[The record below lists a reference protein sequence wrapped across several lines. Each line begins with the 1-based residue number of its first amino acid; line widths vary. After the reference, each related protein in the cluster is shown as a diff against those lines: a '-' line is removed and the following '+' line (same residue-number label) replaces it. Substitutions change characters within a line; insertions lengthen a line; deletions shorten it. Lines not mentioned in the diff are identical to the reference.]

1 MGIYPPDAVVKTLKY
16 ETGGVCVPINAL
28 TVIELPPRLFRVRLR
43 GALFDTDKA
52 FLLPGAMAGVR
63 GLVQVYAEHPDMSVV
78 VTGHADRVGAADY
91 NLGLSNERAEA
102 MAMFLRDEA
111 EGWMQWYAWRP
122 YSKAWGIREDQH
134 MLGAVADPSTG
145 LPYYGGPVHGWLDQ
159 PTANAVRRFQQV
171 HGLAET
177 GMPNPAMRRALVGE
191 YMGLDGT
198 SLPTEASVELLG
210 CGEHHPEIDTADN
223 VEEQA
228 NRRVEVFLFDG
239 SAVEPPVPQR
249 CPGAGCPYTTW
260 REQMEYTI
268 DFDTDLGELVVGV
281 VEHDED
287 APDVVP
293 IDGAQ
298 VQLVRDGFPTR
309 TLQTPPSGIVRF
321 ADVVPGTYTLAAHK
335 EFFETA
341 AEVVEVVAG
350 GSTPPDAADDVRV
363 QGFAPDG
370 GGGSGGPTL
379 FDGVGESAP
388 TGGGNKPRKLPLK
401 GATIIHIVEEI
412 PTNLED
418 VAKEGA
424 AWPGRTPFSRVCV
437 YPRWETSPPGVHE
450 FAVGAD
456 GKTVLAK
463 GDVPKKTG
471 TLTSVKGKGPHLA
484 PLIYT
489 LRDPSS
495 NAIITAPPI
504 HRGKT
509 TEVEISARGR
519 FSIWAFG
526 APLIKSSWGG
536 IKLDPAQLQ
545 AMQAARL
552 DDLTLNYC
560 MAPARGNWSRNASG
574 KLVVH
579 DTKVGFSARL
589 GPGGIV
595 EGPNT
600 TPATRAKNDEVRADY
615 IDTVVEELHKLGI
628 QVLISYTI
636 GTDGGGDS
644 AGTKG
649 FNQDFADWLLAM
661 DDAQIEAHAKAI
673 DDFRE
678 RFGADGIGFDFELDE
693 LKYEH
698 RDKLQHLIRTTAKYA
713 QLTNAVVTYATAP
726 FTDDGKAT
734 DIATLGDKFQ
744 ALSIQPYALAKME
757 RNIIARPMCFDQTPF
772 PTSAI
777 EASLDYALKPQT
789 QGGVGL
795 DPAQIQFGVFGSGT
809 GRPGY
814 AASEFGVARTKQ
826 LCREVFR
833 PRRQGMMVYS
843 LPQNKAG
850 ALAELGHAKLWEAEL
865 NPAEVGP
872 GTKGQPVQVPR
883 WMDVT

>member
-1 MGIYPPDAVVKTLKY
+1 MVPKTLKY
-16 ETGGVCVPINAL
+16 ESGGVYVPINAL
-28 TVIELPPRLFRVRLR
+28 TVVELPPRLFRVRLR

-63 GLVQVYAEHPDMSVV
+63 GLVQVYEEHPSMSVV
-78 VTGHADRVGAADY
+78 VTGHADRVGSADY
-91 NLGLSNERAEA
+91 NLGLSGERAEA
-102 MAMFLRDEA
+102 MAKFLRDDVS
-111 EGWMQWYAWRP
+111 GWMQWYAWRP
-122 YSKAWGIREDQH
+122 YSKAWGIGEDQH
-134 MLGAVADPSTG
+134 MLGAIPDPGTG
-145 LPYYGGPVHGWLDQ
+145 LPYYSGAVHGWLDQ
-159 PTANAVRRFQQV
+159 PTRDAVERFQQV
-171 HGLAET
+171 HGLAQT
-177 GMPNPAMRRALVGE
+177 GQPDADTRRALIGD

-198 SLPTEASVELLG
+198 SLPSEASVELLG
-210 CGEHHPEIDTADN
+210 CGEHHGEVETADN

-239 SAVEPPVPQR
+239 GVVEPPAPPR
-249 CPGAGCPYTTW
+249 CPGAGCPYTRW
-260 REQMEYTI
+260 REAMEYTI
-268 DFDTDLGELVVGV
+268 DFDTDLGELIVGV
-281 VEHDED
+281 VVHDED
-287 APDVVP
+287 AVDVVP
-293 IDGAQ
+293 IEGAQ

-321 ADVVPGTYTLAAHK
+321 GDVVPGAYTLAAHK
-335 EFFETA
+335 EHFETHG
-341 AEVVEVVAG
+341 EPVEVVAG
-350 GSTPPDAADDVRV
+350 GSAPPDADDDVLV
-363 QGFAPDG
+363 EAFAPDTG
-370 GGGSGGPTL
+370 GDSGGSKL
-379 FDGVGESAP
+379 FEGVGGAAP
-388 TGGGNKPRKLPLK
+388 SGGGNKPRKVPLK
-401 GATIIHIVEEI
+401 GATIIHIVEEL

-424 AWPGRTPFSRVCV
+424 AWPGRKRFERVRV
-437 YPRWETSPPGVHE
+437 YPIWGNSPAVIHE
-450 FAVGAD
+450 FEVSAD

-463 GDVPKKTG
+463 GDVPEKTG
-471 TLTSVKGKGPHLA
+471 TVTAVKRKGPHLA

-489 LRDPSS
+489 MRDPGSE
-495 NAIITAPPI
+495 AIITAPPV

-509 TEVEISARGR
+509 TRVKISARGR

-526 APLIKSSWGG
+526 APLIKSTWGG
-536 IKLDPAQLQ
+536 IKLDPDQLE

-560 MAPARGNWSRNASG
+560 MAPARGNWSRNSSG
-574 KLVVH
+574 KMVVH
-579 DTKVGFSARL
+579 ETKVGFSARL

-600 TPATRAKNDEVRADY
+600 TAAVRAKNDEVRADY
-615 IDTVVEELHKLGI
+615 IKTVVEALHKLGI

-636 GTDGGGDS
+636 GTDGAGDS

-649 FNQDFADWLLAM
+649 FNQDFADWLFAM
-661 DDAQIEAHAKAI
+661 TDAQIEAHAKAI

-693 LKYEH
+693 LKYKH
-698 RDKLQHLIRTTAKYA
+698 RAKLQHLIRTTAKYA
-713 QLTNAVVTYATAP
+713 ALTNSVVSYATAP

-734 DIATLGDKFQ
+734 AIATLGDKFQ

-777 EASLDYALKPQT
+777 EASLEYALKPESH
-789 QGGVGL
+789 GGVGL
-795 DPAQIQFGVFGSGT
+795 DPAQIQFGVFGSGNS
-809 GRPGY
+809 RPGY
-814 AASEFGVARTKQ
+814 PSGEFGVARTKQ
-826 LCREVFR
+826 LCREMFR

-843 LPQNKAG
+843 LPQTKAG
-850 ALAELGHAKLWEAEL
+850 ALAELGHAKAWEAEL
-865 NPAEVGP
+865 NPSEVGP